1 MKVLDIVFPN
11 NNEQEFIEVA
21 KALGTRELLF
31 VYPLGKEKDIHQK
44 ENKIISKVA
53 VLATAEQLQRKEC
66 QNNWVLLQSHP
77 EKDRWAIEKM
87 KPALLYGF
95 EFQEQKDFMHQRNAG
110 MNHVLAKLMAEK
122 GITYG
127 FPVAKLLRA
136 PRYLQPVILGR
147 LQQNIML
154 CKKYHVE
161 IVLASFATDP
171 MDMRNVKDM
180 QCLVV

>member
-11 NNEQEFIEVA
+11 NNEQEFLKVA
-21 KALGTRELLF
+21 KLLGTKELFF
-31 VYPLGKEKDIHQK
+31 VYPLGKEKIVPATEEGIGIK
-44 ENKIISKVA
+44 TA

-66 QNNWVLLQSHP
+66 QNKWVLLQSHP

-110 MNHVLAKLMAEK
+110 MNHVLANLMAEK

-127 FPVAKLLRA
+127 FPVSRLLHA
-136 PRYLQPVILGR
+136 PKYLQPVILGR

-161 IVLASFATDP
+161 IVIASFAADP
-171 MDMRNVKDM
+171 MDMRNLRDM
-180 QCLVV
+180 QCLLE